1 MQKVAILGV
10 GLMGGSL
17 GMALRNVIKNK
28 ERKYFVLGI
37 GRDANN
43 LKIAKK
49 NGAVDDYS
57 TDIGKIKDSDVVFI
71 CYPVDMIVETYK
83 TVSKIVS
90 QKAVITDIG
99 SIKSAVEVKIND
111 FRKKDP
117 SMPLFVGCHPMAGN
131 EKNGIV
137 YAQKDLY
144 KNANVIITNNKDKN
158 ISKIW
163 NDIGCNTIYMTAA
176 EHDELAAFT
185 SHLPHI
191 IAFNF
196 YKMFTDKSL
205 KDKRIKNIT
214 GGSFNSITRVAKSSP
229 DMWLPIF
236 QGNRKNLIK
245 ITDSFCKEL
254 KKFIKTLDNKK
265 NLQKILKK
273 SVSDENK

>member
-17 GMALRNVIKNK
+17 GMALRNVMKNK

-83 TVSKIVS
+83 KVSKIVS

-111 FRKKDP
+111 LRKKDR
-117 SMPLFVGCHPMAGN
+117 SMPLFVGCHPMAGT
-131 EKNGIV
+131 EKNGIAH
-137 YAQKDLY
+137 AQKDLY
-144 KNANVIITNNKDKN
+144 KNANVIITNLKDKN

-163 NDIGCNTIYMTAA
+163 QDIGCNIVYMTAD
-176 EHDELAAFT
+176 EHDEFTAFT

-196 YKMFTDKSL
+196 YKMFKEKSL
-205 KDKRIKNIT
+205 KDKRIRNIT

-245 ITDSFCKEL
+245 ITDSFCREL
-254 KKFIKTLDNKK
+254 KKFIKNLGNKK
-265 NLQKILKK
+265 NLQKILEK
-273 SVSDENK
+273 SASDENK